1 MNFGETLKTAR
12 EAKKLTT
19 SQVAAQTHMLTQ
31 IVEDMER
38 EDFHRI
44 AAPIYGRGFVRLYAN
59 CVGLDPAP
67 LVKEFM
73 DIYDGRRTPVVKT
86 RPVPPPKVE
95 PAQQIQT
102 TTTAAPQPPAAPAI
116 VPPPPPVVEPPA
128 AAPVAEAASTTVP
141 KEVKGLELFDADAK
155 QQPAP
160 IPVPPKMTAMPVAET
175 CAQPVA
181 MPAKEETIP
190 ATIVREKPAVPPPAV
205 TSPAAPAAKDYSR
218 FAAPLPKD
226 DDFRADDGISPSDK
240 FRSGLSSVST
250 GVLRSVRGIPRP
262 IRRITLLIAILAAII
277 GLAAWGLVALFHV
290 TMTTPAAALEHP
302 APRPAPIVLEPQPTP
317 PPARTTQAAP
327 AEPVRKP
334 APGVTRKPT
343 STTPREPSRSTTGR
357 KSTSRK
363 TR

>member
-1 MNFGETLKTAR
+1 MNFGETFKAAR

-44 AAPIYGRGFVRLYAN
+44 AAPVYGRGFVRLYAN

-95 PAQQIQT
+95 PAQQIQIAT
-102 TTTAAPQPPAAPAI
+102 GTPQPSAPVPAAAQPPAVKPTPTAAP
-116 VPPPPPVVEPPA
+116 
-128 AAPVAEAASTTVP
+128 AEAMSAVP
-141 KEVKGLELFDADAK
+141 KAVKGLELFDAEAK

-160 IPVPPKMTAMPVAET
+160 IPVPPKMTAVPAAET

-181 MPAKEETIP
+181 APAKEEATP
-190 ATIVREKPAVPPPAV
+190 AAVVNEKPAVPPPAV
-205 TSPAAPAAKDYSR
+205 TPSAAKDYSR

-226 DDFRADDGISPSDK
+226 EDFRADDGISPSDK

-262 IRRITLLIAILAAII
+262 IRRITLLIAILAVII
-277 GLAAWGLVALFHV
+277 GLAAWGLVALFRV

-302 APRPAPIVLEPQPTP
+302 TSRPAPIVLQPQPTP
-317 PPARTTQAAP
+317 PPTRATQAAP
-327 AEPVRKP
+327 TEPKQQP
-334 APGVTRKPT
+334 TVTRKPV
-343 STTPREPSRSTTGR
+343 STTPKTPSRSNTDR